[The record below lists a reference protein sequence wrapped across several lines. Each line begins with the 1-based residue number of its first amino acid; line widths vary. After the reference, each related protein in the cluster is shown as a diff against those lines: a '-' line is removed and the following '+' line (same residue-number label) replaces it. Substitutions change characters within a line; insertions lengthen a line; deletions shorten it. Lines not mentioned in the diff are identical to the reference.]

1 MKSAGSPVNLSF
13 QHRLTSFS
21 PVGRN
26 RPSLVIPGKG
36 YMERF
41 EDKSPNTPYSIHE
54 YSTKSLSYTGSQNQS
69 IFFEELGT
77 LEGKIK
83 DINNKIQFNF
93 SVLQDR
99 QRRTKELD
107 LRLREIQ
114 EKTLTTDVSTHAE
127 LTKCWDCKGNC
138 EVI

>member
-13 QHRLTSFS
+13 QRRLTSFS
-21 PVGRN
+21 PVGRSK
-26 RPSLVIPGKG
+26 PSLIIPGKG
-36 YMERF
+36 FMERL
-41 EDKSPNTPYSIHE
+41 EDRSPKTPYSMHE

-69 IFFEELGT
+69 IVFEELGS

-83 DINNKIQFNF
+83 DINNKIQWNL

-99 QRRTKELD
+99 QRKTRELD

-114 EKTLTTDVSTHAE
+114 EKTLTTDVSTTTE
-127 LTKCWDCKGNC
+127 LTKCWDCRGKC